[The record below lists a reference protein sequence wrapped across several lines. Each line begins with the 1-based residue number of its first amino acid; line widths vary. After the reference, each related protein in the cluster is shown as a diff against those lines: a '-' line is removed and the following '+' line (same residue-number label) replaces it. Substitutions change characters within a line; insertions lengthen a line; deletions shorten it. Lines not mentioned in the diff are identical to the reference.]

1 VSWTNIMHG
10 AGWMSLLAIA
20 IIAAVIFFE
29 DVYRRWPQ
37 IMTALRGN
45 DRPGFVPLSPTA
57 SVLPLRTSVP
67 TLRTDEAGAQ
77 PTHSRH
83 FATETAR

>member
-1 VSWTNIMHG
+1 MNWTNIMHG

-29 DVYRRWPQ
+29 DLYCRWPQ

-45 DRPGFVPLSPTA
+45 DRPGFVPLSPTT
-57 SVLPLRTSVP
+57 SVRPLRIRHTSRLIV
-67 TLRTDEAGAQ
+67 GADPQ
-77 PTHSRH
+77 LTRKAS
-83 FATETAR
+83 

>member
-1 VSWTNIMHG
+1 VNWTNIMHG
-10 AGWMSLLAIA
+10 AGLMSLLAIA
-20 IIAAVIFFE
+20 IIAGVIFFE

-57 SVLPLRTSVP
+57 SVRPIRTSVP
-67 TLRTDEAGAQ
+67 SLRAVEAGAQ
-77 PTHSRH
+77 PTTLVIHCG
-83 FATETAR
+83 

>member
-1 VSWTNIMHG
+1 MNWTNIMHG

-20 IIAAVIFFE
+20 IIAGVIFFE

-67 TLRTDEAGAQ
+67 KLRVVEADAQ
-77 PTHSRH
+77 PTHE
-83 FATETAR
+83 AA

>member
-1 VSWTNIMHG
+1 MTWNLLMYGV
-10 AGWMSLLAIA
+10 GWACLGAIA

-29 DVYRRWPQ
+29 DLYCRWPQ

-57 SVLPLRTSVP
+57 SVRPLRTGHTSPLIV
-67 TLRTDEAGAQ
+67 EADPQLTRKA
-77 PTHSRH
+77 S
-83 FATETAR
+83 

>member
-1 VSWTNIMHG
+1 VNWTNIMHG

-20 IIAAVIFFE
+20 IIAGVIFFE
-29 DVYRRWPQ
+29 DVYRRWPE

-57 SVLPLRTSVP
+57 SVRSLRTRHTSLLIV
-67 TLRTDEAGAQ
+67 EADPQLTCKA
-77 PTHSRH
+77 S
-83 FATETAR
+83 

>member
-1 VSWTNIMHG
+1 MTWNLFMYG
-10 AGWMSLLAIA
+10 AGWACLGAIA
-20 IIAAVIFFE
+20 IIAAVIFVE
-29 DVYRRWPQ
+29 NLYHRWPQ

-67 TLRTDEAGAQ
+67 KLPSVEAGPQ
-77 PTHSRH
+77 PTHSVS
-83 FATETAR
+83 AA

>member
-1 VSWTNIMHG
+1 MNWTNIMHG
-10 AGWMSLLAIA
+10 AGWMTLLAIA
-20 IIAAVIFFE
+20 LIAAVIFFE

-57 SVLPLRTSVP
+57 SVRPLRTRQPRLPVV
-67 TLRTDEAGAQ
+67 EADAQ
-77 PTHSRH
+77 PTHSKRV
-83 FATETAR
+83 A

>member
-1 VSWTNIMHG
+1 MNWTNIMNG

-20 IIAAVIFFE
+20 IIAAVILFE
-29 DVYRRWPQ
+29 DLYCRWPQ

-57 SVLPLRTSVP
+57 SVRPLRTTVP
-67 TLRTDEAGAQ
+67 LLRAVEAGAQ
-77 PTHSRH
+77 PTNLAVHGG
-83 FATETAR
+83 

>member
-1 VSWTNIMHG
+1 MTCNLLMYG
-10 AGWMSLLAIA
+10 AGLACLGAIA
-20 IIAAVIFFE
+20 IIAAVIFVE
-29 DVYRRWPQ
+29 SLYHRWPQ

-67 TLRTDEAGAQ
+67 KLPSVEAGPQ
-77 PTHSRH
+77 PTHSVS
-83 FATETAR
+83 AA

>member
-1 VSWTNIMHG
+1 MTWDLFMYG
-10 AGWMSLLAIA
+10 AGIGCLLSITVIATVVLFESLYHNRAK
-20 IIAAVIFFE
+20 
-29 DVYRRWPQ
+29 

-67 TLRTDEAGAQ
+67 PLRVDEARAQ
-77 PTHSRH
+77 PTHSKLV
-83 FATETAR
+83 A

>member
-1 VSWTNIMHG
+1 MTWNLLMYGV
-10 AGWMSLLAIA
+10 GWACLGAIA

-29 DVYRRWPQ
+29 DLYCRWPQ

-57 SVLPLRTSVP
+57 SVRPLRTSVP
-67 TLRTDEAGAQ
+67 LLRAVEAGAQ
-77 PTHSRH
+77 PTNLAAHH
-83 FATETAR
+83 G